1 MGNLPEMAVFA
12 KVVEAKSFSAAAR
25 SLDLSKSAVSKQVT
39 KLEQALGARLLNRT
53 TRHLSLT
60 EIGAA
65 VYEHCAR
72 MVAESEEAVL
82 AAGRLSLE
90 PTGTIKLS
98 TSVAFGKM
106 HMAPAISEFLR
117 KYPKVSVQLVLTDHM
132 VDLADEGFDLVIRL
146 TDKPGPNLVVRKIA
160 PLHYAVCGSPAYFK
174 QAGLPRTPQDLTHH
188 NCLFYAYQSI
198 QDRWSFKGS
207 DGPISV
213 RIRGNFQVNS
223 SEAIRE
229 ALLAGMGVGL
239 VPTFTVGQDLKSG
252 ALQAVLTKYR
262 PLGGFGSSIYAAYL
276 PNRHLAPKVRVFVD
290 FLVERFG
297 ANPYWDAK

>member
-1 MGNLPEMAVFA
+1 MDNLTEMAVFA

-25 SLDLSKSAVSKQVT
+25 SLDTSKSAVSKHVT
-39 KLEQALGARLLNRT
+39 KLEKALGARLLNRT

-60 EIGAA
+60 EIGAT

-72 MVAESEEAVL
+72 IVAESEEAAL
-82 AAGRLSLE
+82 AVGRHSRE

-106 HMAPAISEFLR
+106 HIAPAIADFLR
-117 KYPKVSVQLVLTDHM
+117 KYPKVSVQLVLTDHA
-132 VDLADEGFDLVIRL
+132 VDLAEEGFDLVIRL
-146 TDKPGPNLVVRKIA
+146 TDKPGLNLVVRKIA

-174 QAGLPRTPQDLTHH
+174 QAGLPRTPQDLAHH
-188 NCLFYAYQSI
+188 NCLFYAYQSF
-198 QDRWSFKGS
+198 QDRWSFKGP
-207 DGPISV
+207 DGPVSV
-213 RIRGNFQVNS
+213 RIRGNFQVNN

-239 VPTFTVGQDLKSG
+239 VPTFTVGQDLRLGTLK
-252 ALQAVLTKYR
+252 AVLTKYR

-276 PNRHLAPKVRVFVD
+276 PNRNLAPKVRAFVD
-290 FLVERFG
+290 FLIERIG
-297 ANPYWDAK
+297 PKPYWDA

>member
-1 MGNLPEMAVFA
+1 MDNLPEMAVFA
-12 KVVEAKSFSAAAR
+12 KVVEAKSFSTAAR
-25 SLDLSKSAVSKQVT
+25 GLNISKSAVSKQVT
-39 KLEQALGARLLNRT
+39 RLEQALGARLLNRT

-82 AAGRLSLE
+82 AAGRLSTE
-90 PTGTIKLS
+90 PRGVIKLS
-98 TSVAFGKM
+98 ASVAFGKL
-106 HMAPAISEFLR
+106 HVAPAIPDFLR
-117 KYPKVSVQLVLTDHM
+117 KHPKVSVQLVLTDHL

-146 TDKPGPNLVVRKIA
+146 TDKPGPNLVVRRIA
-160 PLHYAVCGSPAYFK
+160 PLHYAVCGTPAYFK
-174 QAGLPRTPQDLTHH
+174 RAGLPRAPRDLAEH

-198 QDRWSFKGS
+198 QDRWHFKGPR
-207 DGPISV
+207 GPVSV

-229 ALLAGMGVGL
+229 ALLAGLGVGL

-252 ALQAVLTKYR
+252 ALKAVLKEYR
-262 PLGGFGSSIYAAYL
+262 PLGSFGSSIYAAYL
-276 PNRHLAPKVRVFVD
+276 PNRNLAPKVRALVD
-290 FLVERFG
+290 FLVDRFG
-297 ANPYWDAK
+297 PVPYWDA

>member
-1 MGNLPEMAVFA
+1 MDNLPEMAVFA
-12 KVVEAKSFSAAAR
+12 KVVEAKSFSTAAR
-25 SLDLSKSAVSKQVT
+25 SLGISKSAVSKQVT

-72 MVAESEEAVL
+72 IVAESEEAVL
-82 AAGRLSLE
+82 AAGKFTLE
-90 PTGTIKLS
+90 PAGSIKLS
-98 TSVAFGKM
+98 TSAAFGKL
-106 HMAPAISEFLR
+106 HIAPAVCEFLR
-117 KYPKVSVQLVLTDHM
+117 KYPKVSVQLVLTDHL

-146 TDKPGPNLVVRKIA
+146 ADKPGPNLVVRKLA
-160 PLHYAVCGSPAYFK
+160 PLHYTVCGSPAYFK
-174 QAGLPRTPQDLTHH
+174 QAGWPRTPQDLTQH
-188 NCLFYAYQSI
+188 NCLFYAYQSF
-198 QDRWSFKGS
+198 QDRWNFKGP
-207 DGPISV
+207 DGPVAI

-229 ALLAGMGVGL
+229 ALLADMGVGL

-252 ALQAVLTKYR
+252 VLRAVLPEYR

-276 PNRHLAPKVRVFVD
+276 PNRNLAPKVRALVD

-297 ANPYWDAK
+297 PKPYWDA

>member
-1 MGNLPEMAVFA
+1 MENLPEMAVFA
-12 KVVEAKSFSAAAR
+12 KVVEAKSFSTAAR
-25 SLDLSKSAVSKQVT
+25 SLNISKSAVSKQVT
-39 KLEQALGARLLNRT
+39 RLEQALGARLLNRT

-82 AAGRLSLE
+82 AAGRLSSQ
-90 PTGTIKLS
+90 PRGVVKLS
-98 TSVAFGKM
+98 ASVAFGKL
-106 HMAPAISEFLR
+106 HIAPAMPEFLR
-117 KYPKVSVQLVLTDHM
+117 RYPQVSVQLVLTDHM

-146 TDKPGPNLVVRKIA
+146 TERPAPNLVVRKLA
-160 PLHYAVCGSPAYFK
+160 PLRYVVCGTPAYFK
-174 QAGLPRTPQDLTHH
+174 QAGTPRAPRDLANH
-188 NCLFYAYQSI
+188 NCLFYAYQSF
-198 QDRWSFKGS
+198 QDRWSFKGPR
-207 DGPISV
+207 GPMSV
-213 RIRGNFQVNS
+213 RVRGNFQVNS

-229 ALLAGMGVGL
+229 ALLGGLGVGL

-252 ALQAVLTKYR
+252 ALKPILTTYQ

-276 PNRHLAPKVRVFVD
+276 PNRNLAPKVRALVD

-297 ANPYWDAK
+297 PVPYWDA

>member
-1 MGNLPEMAVFA
+1 MDNLAEMAVFA
-12 KVVEAKSFSAAAR
+12 KVVEAKGFSAAAR
-25 SLDLSKSAVSKQVT
+25 SLGISKSAVSKQVT

-72 MVAESEEAVL
+72 IVAESEETFL

-90 PTGTIKLS
+90 PAGSIKLS
-98 TSVAFGKM
+98 TSVAFGKL
-106 HMAPAISEFLR
+106 HIAPAIAEFLR
-117 KYPKVSVQLVLTDHM
+117 KYPKISVQLVLTDHL
-132 VDLADEGFDLVIRL
+132 VDLAEEGFDLVIRL

-174 QAGLPRTPQDLTHH
+174 QAGLPRTPQDLTQH
-188 NCLFYAYQSI
+188 NCLFYAYQSF
-198 QDRWSFKGS
+198 QDRWSFKGP
-207 DGPISV
+207 DGPIAI

-239 VPTFTVGQDLKSG
+239 VPTFTAGQDLKSG
-252 ALQAVLTKYR
+252 ALQAVLPEYR

-276 PNRHLAPKVRVFVD
+276 PNRNLAPKVRALVD

-297 ANPYWDAK
+297 PKPYWDA